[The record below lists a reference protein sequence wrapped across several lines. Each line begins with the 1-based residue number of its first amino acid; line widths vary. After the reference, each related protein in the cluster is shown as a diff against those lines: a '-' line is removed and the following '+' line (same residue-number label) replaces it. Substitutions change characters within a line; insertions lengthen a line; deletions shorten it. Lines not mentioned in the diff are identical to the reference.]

1 MLNIVIGSHVWVE
14 DKDLAWIDGEVFR
27 IDGQNAHVR
36 TTRGKTVIANI
47 SDIHPK
53 DTEAPP
59 DGVDDM
65 TRLSYLHEPGV
76 LDNLAVRYAKNIIY
90 TYTGNILIAINPF
103 QRLPN
108 LVDTRTMEKYKGAN
122 LGDLD
127 PHVFA
132 IADVSYR
139 QMINEGKS
147 NSILVSGESGAG
159 KTETTK
165 LLMRYLA
172 YMGGRSGTGGRTV
185 EQQVLESNPVLEA
198 FGNAKTVR
206 NNNSSRFGKFV
217 EIQFDKSGKIS
228 GAAIRTYLLERSR
241 VCQINSPERNYHC
254 FYFLCAAPP
263 EDLKKYKLGDPSSF
277 HYLNQSACI
286 KVDGINDAEEYLATR
301 NAMDTVGI
309 SEQEQEAIF
318 RVVAAVLHLG
328 NINFAKG
335 REVDS
340 SVIKDDKSR
349 FHLNTAGE
357 LLMCDC
363 GKLENALIK
372 REINTPEGV
381 ITTTVGPNSATISR
395 DGLAKQ
401 IYSRLFDWLVNRIN
415 ASIGQDPNSNKL
427 IGVLDIYGFESF
439 KTNSFEQLCI
449 NFTNEKLQQHFNQN
463 VFKMEQEEYTRE
475 QINWSY
481 IEFVD
486 NQDVLDLIEKK
497 PGGIIALLDEA
508 CMFPKSTHETFSQKL
523 YEKFKNHK
531 RFTKPKLSRTA
542 FTIQHYAGDVIYQS
556 DQFLD
561 KNKDYVVAEHQ
572 ELLNA
577 SKCSFVSGLFPPV
590 TEENTKSSKSSIAT
604 RFKMQLH
611 ELMETLSSTEPHYI
625 RCIKPNSVLKPAIFE
640 NTNVLQ
646 QLRCSG
652 VLEAIRIS
660 CAGYP
665 TRKPFHD
672 FLQRFRVLG
681 PEILKEKNDEKV
693 ACQKILDKVG
703 LQGYQIGLTKVF
715 LRAGQMAELDA
726 RRTEVRNNAARGVQS
741 QFRTHVAR
749 EQFLILRNTSI
760 CLQSFV
766 RARLACKQHEFLRQ
780 QAAALRIQKNTR
792 WFFAWKTYCQLRLS
806 AITLQTGLR
815 AMAAR
820 NEFNRRKQNKAS
832 ILIQSRWRCHRDYS
846 NYKKLK
852 RAALIY
858 QCAWRRR
865 VARKELRKLRMAAR
879 DTQALKVAKEK
890 LEERVEELTS
900 RLGLEKKLRVDLE
913 KSKAEEVSKLQAA
926 LHEMEQRVQ
935 EVTAMQERESAKK
948 AVEEAL
954 AQEREKIS
962 LLNTEI
968 ESLKALLVAEREE
981 NDVTK
986 NAHASAQERNE
997 ELNKKVK
1004 DADEKIKQF
1013 SDIVQRGSFC
1023 SRLLDSFP
1031 CTPRVQKFEKAPTLL
1046 EGTVREGEALL
1057 LTERQQSEAARAVLA
1072 ESQARNEELASKL
1085 DDAVKQ
1091 NDLLS
1096 ETIKRFEEAVANL
1109 ESSLTVEKEQHVAN
1123 MVELAEARK
1132 KVEELQR
1139 EVGNTD
1145 EKSTL
1150 LQTTIQRLEERLREK
1165 DALLTTERQ
1174 ESEATR
1180 KMLSE
1185 SQDRNQELLMKIE
1198 DTERTIAQFQD
1209 TIQRHE
1215 ENMTALE
1222 TSLRTER
1229 QQNDAIMKELADS
1242 QEKIGDLQRK
1252 LEEADGRNSLLQ
1264 DSLQR
1269 LEEEATTREALLA
1282 AEKQENEVTKR
1293 TLTEALDQI
1302 EELVKEVE
1310 CAKNCVH
1317 QLQDNIQRHEESAV
1331 ARETTLLTE
1340 RQEKDATS
1348 KALAE
1353 SQGRIEDLLK
1363 DIYSANRKIDQLQ
1376 KTIERFWMTWKP
1388 FFYHD
1393 LELDEIKRTRKGR
1406 KPCSSCCNGEEGAT
1420 TTDALYVAEREEHD
1434 QTKNALSEAQQIN
1447 RELLTK
1453 IEESE
1458 KKIGQ
1463 LLENVER
1470 LEKDATTRE
1479 SLLLMT
1485 KQSHDDTIKVLL
1497 EAQERNKELMNK
1509 LEISDRKIG
1518 LLEDSVKRLEECTA
1532 DKDSLLAVERHENS
1546 EIKKELA
1553 GSQKK
1558 IEDLLNEVQDTRANI
1573 AELEDKIR
1581 RLEGNLGVT
1590 EALLLTEKEQNAST
1604 LRLLT
1609 EAQSKIEELIKK
1621 LEDADRKS
1629 DSLQDT
1635 IKRLEQDGTAKE
1647 ALLLTEKQEH
1657 EATRKTLTEAQER
1670 NEELLKKIHD
1680 DDKHILQLQFTIQR
1694 LEETTVANE
1703 NLLLREREQNDAATK
1718 AHIESQERY
1727 EELLKKFVDVDR
1739 KIDLL
1744 KDTIERLGENTETKD
1759 TLLLS
1764 ERNEKDAIKKALT
1777 EVEEKNEELL
1787 LKIADANER
1796 IEHLQNTIT
1805 KLEEDIAA
1813 KDVSLEAA
1821 TKENDTMRKS
1831 LTESQERN
1839 DELLKKISDSEYRI
1853 HLLQDTVQKLQVDA
1867 ISRLSSFVME
1877 KQESDAAKRA
1887 VTEAHERNE
1896 DLLKRNEDLL
1906 KRNDDLIKKIEESGK
1921 IVTQLQEALQ
1931 RLEGKA
1937 ANLEAENQ
1945 VLRQQST
1952 ATPPSTA
1959 KSSASR
1965 SKITR
1970 IHRSP
1975 ENGQILNGD
1984 IRQTEM
1990 KPSAGTSEAI
2000 PSVGN
2005 VPDLSNQK
2013 DFERGEKLQRTHNQ
2027 KYQSSQHQQPQ
2038 DEQQWLLTCIS
2049 QYLGFSGSK
2058 PVAALLIYQCL
2069 LHWRSFEAM
2078 KTGIFDSILQT
2089 INSAI
2094 EAQNDMRTLAYWLSN
2109 LSTLTVLLQR
2119 SFKTTRSAISTPQ
2132 RRRFSSERI
2141 FHANQTS
2148 NAGLAYLTGQSVAG
2162 SAGLPQV
2169 EAKYPALLFKQ
2180 QLVDLIEKVYG
2191 MISDSVKKELNPLL
2205 ELCIQDPRT
2214 SHSVLG
2220 KGHLNGIGQQN
2231 QLAHWL
2237 AIVKILTSYLDV
2249 LRANHVP
2256 SILVHKLFTQIFSLI
2271 DVQLFNRLLLRR
2283 ECCSFSNAEYVRAGL
2298 AELKHWSD
2306 NATREFAGSAW
2317 DALRHIRQAVDFLV
2331 ISLKP
2336 MRTLREIRT
2345 DVCPALSTQQ
2355 LERIVSMYWDDV
2367 NGTNT
2372 ISAEFTSSLK
2382 SAVREESNTVTTFS
2396 ILLDDDSSIPFSLD
2410 DITKTI
2416 PAIEVA
2422 DDDLLPFVHEN
2433 PSFAFLLQRGE

>member
-1 MLNIVIGSHVWVE
+1 MAPVLNIVIGSHVWVA
-14 DKDLAWIDGEVFR
+14 DKDLAWIDGEVFK

-36 TTRGKTVIANI
+36 TTKGNTITANV

-108 LVDTRTMEKYKGAN
+108 LVDVQTMEKYKGAN

-139 QMINEGKS
+139 QMMNEGKS

-172 YMGGRSGTGGRTV
+172 FLGGRSGTGGRTV

-217 EIQFDKSGKIS
+217 ELQFDKSGKIS

-241 VCQINSPERNYHC
+241 VCQTSSPERNYHC
-254 FYFLCAAPP
+254 FYFLCSAPS
-263 EDLKKYKLGDPSSF
+263 EDIKKYKLGDPSSF
-277 HYLNQSACI
+277 HYLNQSSCI
-286 KVDGINDAEEYLATR
+286 RVDGINDAEEYLATR
-301 NAMDTVGI
+301 NAMDMVGI
-309 SEQEQEAIF
+309 TEEEQEAIF

-328 NINFAKG
+328 NISFAKG
-335 REVDS
+335 TEADS
-340 SVIKDDKSR
+340 SVIKDAKAR

-363 GKLENALIK
+363 EKLENALIK

-381 ITTTVGPNSATISR
+381 ITTTVGPNSATVSR
-395 DGLAKQ
+395 DGFAKQ

-415 ASIGQDPNSNKL
+415 ASIGQDPNSDKL

-508 CMFPKSTHETFSQKL
+508 CMFPKSTHETLSQKL

-531 RFTKPKLSRTA
+531 RFAKPKLSRTA

-556 DQFLD
+556 DHFLD

-577 SKCSFVSGLFPPV
+577 SRCSFVSVLFPPAP
-590 TEENTKSSKSSIAT
+590 EENTKSSKSSSIAT

-625 RCIKPNSVLKPAIFE
+625 RCVKPNSVLKPAIFE

-665 TRKPFHD
+665 TRKLFHD
-672 FLQRFRVLG
+672 FLHRFRILA
-681 PEILKEKNDEKV
+681 PEILKEKNDEKTT
-693 ACQKILDKVG
+693 CQKVLDKIG
-703 LQGYQIGLTKVF
+703 LEGYQIGRTKVF

-726 RRTEVRNNAARGVQS
+726 RRTEVRNTAARGVQS
-741 QFRTHVAR
+741 QLRTHVAR
-749 EQFLILRNTSI
+749 EQFLILRNASV

-766 RARLACKQHEFLRQ
+766 RARLACKLHGFLRQ
-780 QAAALRIQKNTR
+780 QAAALKIQKNIR
-792 WFFAWKTYCQLRLS
+792 RYFARRTYSQLCLS

-815 AMAAR
+815 TMAAR
-820 NEFNRRKQNKAS
+820 NEFNSRNQNKAS
-832 ILIQSRWRCHRDYS
+832 IHIQSRWRRHRDNLSYM
-846 NYKKLK
+846 KLK
-852 RAALIY
+852 RAALTY
-858 QCAWRRR
+858 QCAWRGR
-865 VARKELRKLRMAAR
+865 VARRELRQLKMAAR

-890 LEERVEELTS
+890 LEERVEELMS
-900 RLGLEKKLRVDLE
+900 RLSLEKKLRTDLE
-913 KSKAEEVSKLQAA
+913 KSKATEISKLQSA
-926 LHEMEQRVQ
+926 LHDMEQRV
-935 EVTAMQERESAKK
+935 EEAAAMKENESAKK

-962 LLNTEI
+962 SLTSEI
-968 ESLKALLVAEREE
+968 EGLKVLLVAEREE

-986 NAHASAQERNE
+986 KAHANSQERNE
-997 ELNKKVK
+997 ELNRKVQ
-1004 DADEKIKQF
+1004 DADEMIKQLN
-1013 SDIVQRGSFC
+1013 DTVK
-1023 SRLLDSFP
+1023 RL
-1031 CTPRVQKFEKAPTLL
+1031 E
-1046 EGTVREGEALL
+1046 ETVREGEALL
-1057 LTERQQSEAARAVLA
+1057 LTEKQQKEEASTALA
-1072 ESQARNEELASKL
+1072 ESHLRDQAFAIKIEEAE
-1085 DDAVKQ
+1085 KQ
-1091 NDLLS
+1091 ITLLQ
-1096 ETIKRFEEAVANL
+1096 ENVERFEYSMADL
-1109 ESSLTVEKEQHVAN
+1109 QSSLTIEKQQHEASV
-1123 MVELAEARK
+1123 VELAEAQGK
-1132 KVEELQR
+1132 IEELLR
-1139 EVGNTD
+1139 EVGDAD

-1150 LQTTIQRLEERLREK
+1150 LETTVQRLEENVAAVEISLK
-1165 DALLTTERQ
+1165 D
-1174 ESEATR
+1174 
-1180 KMLSE
+1180 
-1185 SQDRNQELLMKIE
+1185 
-1198 DTERTIAQFQD
+1198 
-1209 TIQRHE
+1209 
-1215 ENMTALE
+1215 
-1222 TSLRTER
+1222 ER
-1229 QQNDAIMKELADS
+1229 QQNDVIMKQLADA
-1242 QEKIGDLQRK
+1242 QVEIVELQRN
-1252 LEEADGRNSLLQ
+1252 LEGADKRNSLLQ

-1269 LEEEATTREALLA
+1269 LDEESTARDALLV
-1282 AEKQENEVTKR
+1282 AEKQEKEVTKK
-1293 TLTEALDQI
+1293 TLTEALDRI
-1302 EELVKEVE
+1302 EELVKELE
-1310 CAKNCVH
+1310 CANSSMH
-1317 QLQDNIQRHEESAV
+1317 QLQDSIQRLEQSAS
-1331 ARETTLLTE
+1331 AREAVLLTE
-1340 RQEKDATS
+1340 HQEKDAKS

-1353 SQGRIEDLLK
+1353 AEARIDGLLEEISSANINIDLLK
-1363 DIYSANRKIDQLQ
+1363 
-1376 KTIERFWMTWKP
+1376 KTM
-1388 FFYHD
+1388 
-1393 LELDEIKRTRKGR
+1393 KRL
-1406 KPCSSCCNGEEGAT
+1406 EEGAT
-1420 TTDALYVAEREEHD
+1420 TTDALYLEEKHAHD
-1434 QTKNALSEAQQIN
+1434 QTKKVFSEAQEVNQ
-1447 RELLTK
+1447 ELLRK
-1453 IEESE
+1453 VEEAD
-1458 KKIGQ
+1458 KNIGH

-1470 LEKDATTRE
+1470 LEKDAMTRE
-1479 SLLLMT
+1479 SLLLKT
-1485 KQSHDDTIKVLL
+1485 KQSYDDTITELF
-1497 EAQERNKELMNK
+1497 EAQETNQQLTNKIED
-1509 LEISDRKIG
+1509 SDNKIG
-1518 LLEDSVKRLEECTA
+1518 LLEVSVKRLEESTSVM
-1532 DKDSLLAVERHENS
+1532 DSQLAIERHENS
-1546 EIKKELA
+1546 KLRSELSDA
-1553 GSQKK
+1553 RLR
-1558 IEDLLNEVQDTRANI
+1558 IDELLNEAQDNHASL
-1573 AELEDKIR
+1573 AERDDMIK
-1581 RLEGNLGVT
+1581 RLEENVST
-1590 EALLLTEKEQNAST
+1590 KETLLLTEREQNAST
-1604 LRLLT
+1604 SKLLA
-1609 EAQSKIEELIKK
+1609 EEQLKIAELIKNI
-1621 LEDADRKS
+1621 EDAHRKS
-1629 DSLQDT
+1629 DSLQTT
-1635 IKRLEQDGTAKE
+1635 IERLEEDVTAKDV
-1647 ALLLTEKQEH
+1647 LLLTEKQAH
-1657 EATRKTLTEAQER
+1657 EATRKTLVEAQER

-1680 DDKHILQLQFTIQR
+1680 DDKNILQLQFTIQR
-1694 LEETTVANE
+1694 LEENTATKE
-1703 NLLLREREQNDAATK
+1703 NLLLREREQNDATTK
-1718 AHIESQERY
+1718 AQIESQERS

-1744 KDTIERLGENTETKD
+1744 QDSIERLGESSTTKD
-1759 TLLLS
+1759 ALLLS
-1764 ERNEKDAIKKALT
+1764 ERQEKDAMKKELA
-1777 EVEEKNEELL
+1777 EAGERNGELL
-1787 LKIADANER
+1787 MKIEDTNEK
-1796 IEHLQNTIT
+1796 IEHLQNTII

-1821 TKENDTMRKS
+1821 RQENDSIRKS
-1831 LTESQERN
+1831 LTEAQERN
-1839 DELLKKISDSEYRI
+1839 EELLRKISDNEYRI
-1853 HLLQDTVQKLQVDA
+1853 HLLQDTVQKIQVDA

-1877 KQESDAAKRA
+1877 KQDSDVAKRA
-1887 VTEAHERNE
+1887 LTEAQERNE

-1906 KRNDDLIKKIEESGK
+1906 NRNNDLVKKIEESGK
-1921 IVTQLQEALQ
+1921 VITHLQESLQ
-1931 RLEGKA
+1931 RIEGKA
-1937 ANLEAENQ
+1937 ANLEAENH
-1945 VLRQQST
+1945 VLRQQAT

-1959 KSSASR
+1959 KSPPSR

-1975 ENGQILNGD
+1975 ENGHVLNGEL
-1984 IRQTEM
+1984 RQAELR
-1990 KPSAGTSEAI
+1990 PSAGMSEAT
-2000 PSVGN
+2000 PPVGN
-2005 VPDLSNQK
+2005 APNSSNQK
-2013 DFERGEKLQRTHNQ
+2013 DFEHGEKLQRVLNQ
-2027 KYQSSQHQQPQ
+2027 KHQQQPQ
-2038 DEQQWLLTCIS
+2038 DDQQWLLTCIP

-2058 PVAALLIYQCL
+2058 PVATLLIYQCL

-2078 KTGIFDSILQT
+2078 KTGVFDRILHA

-2094 EAQNDMRTLAYWLSN
+2094 EAEHDVRTLAYWLSN
-2109 LSTLTVLLQR
+2109 LSALTVLLQR
-2119 SFKTTRSAISTPQ
+2119 SFKTTRTTLSTPQ
-2132 RRRFSSERI
+2132 RRRFSSERT
-2141 FHANQTS
+2141 FHTSQTS
-2148 NAGLAYLTGQSVAG
+2148 NAGLAYLGGQSVVGAT
-2162 SAGLPQV
+2162 GLPQV

-2214 SHSVLG
+2214 SHSNLA
-2220 KGHLNGIGQQN
+2220 KSNTNGLGQQN

-2237 AIVKILTSYLDV
+2237 SIVKVLANYLDV
-2249 LRANHVP
+2249 LKANHVP
-2256 SILVHKLFTQIFSLI
+2256 SILVHKLFVQIFSLI

-2283 ECCSFSNAEYVRAGL
+2283 ECCSFSNGEYVKAGL

-2317 DALRHIRQAVDFLV
+2317 EALKHIRQAVDFLV

-2336 MRTLREIRT
+2336 MRTLREIRA
-2345 DVCPALSTQQ
+2345 DVCQALSIQQ
-2355 LERIVSMYWDDV
+2355 LERIVGMYLDDV
-2367 NGTNT
+2367 NGSNT
-2372 ISAEFTSSLK
+2372 ISAEFASSLK
-2382 SAVREESNTVTTFS
+2382 AAAREEANTVTTFS

-2410 DITKTI
+2410 DITKTMPI
-2416 PAIEVA
+2416 IEMA
-2422 DDDLLPFVHEN
+2422 DDDLLPFVREN
-2433 PSFAFLLQRGE
+2433 PGFAFLLQRGE

>member
-1 MLNIVIGSHVWVE
+1 MMQASMLNIVIGSHVWVE
-14 DKDLAWIDGEVFR
+14 DKNSAWVDGEVFR
-27 IDGQNAHVR
+27 IDGKNAHVR
-36 TTRGKTVIANI
+36 TTKGKTVIANV

-76 LDNLAVRYAKNIIY
+76 LDNLAVRYARNLIY

-108 LVDTRTMEKYKGAN
+108 LVDVRTMEKYKGAN

-139 QMINEGKS
+139 QMMNEGRN

-172 YMGGRSGTGGRTV
+172 YLGGRSGTGGRTV

-263 EDLKKYKLGDPSSF
+263 EDIKRYKLGDPSSF
-277 HYLNQSACI
+277 HYLNQSSCI
-286 KVDGINDAEEYLATR
+286 RVDGINDAEEYLVTR

-309 SEQEQEAIF
+309 IEQEQEAIF

-335 REVDS
+335 SEVDS

-349 FHLNTAGE
+349 FHLNTAAE

-363 GKLENALIK
+363 KKLENALIK

-381 ITTTVGPNSATISR
+381 ITTTVGPSSATVSR

-415 ASIGQDPNSNKL
+415 ASIGQDPNSDKL

-556 DQFLD
+556 DHFLD

-577 SKCSFVSGLFPPV
+577 SRCSFVSALFPPAS
-590 TEENTKSSKSSIAT
+590 EENTKSSKSSIAT
-604 RFKMQLH
+604 RFKVQLH

-625 RCIKPNSVLKPAIFE
+625 RCVKPNSVLKPAIFE

-665 TRKPFHD
+665 TRKLFHD
-672 FLQRFRVLG
+672 FLHRFRILA
-681 PEILKEKNDEKV
+681 PEIVKEKNDEKV
-693 ACQKILDKVG
+693 TCQKVLDKMG
-703 LQGYQIGLTKVF
+703 LQGYQIGRTKVF

-726 RRTEVRNNAARGVQS
+726 RRTEVRNNAARGVQG

-749 EQFLILRNTSI
+749 EQFLILRNASV

-766 RARLACKQHEFLRQ
+766 RARLACKLHECLRRE
-780 QAAALRIQKNTR
+780 AAAIKIQKNIR
-792 WFFAWKTYCQLRLS
+792 CYFAWRTYSQLRLS

-815 AMAAR
+815 TMAALK
-820 NEFNRRKQNKAS
+820 EFMFRKQNKATTH
-832 ILIQSRWRCHRDYS
+832 IQTQWRCHRDNS
-846 NYKKLK
+846 NYLKLK
-852 RAALIY
+852 RAALTY

-865 VARKELRKLRMAAR
+865 VARRELRQLRMAAR

-890 LEERVEELTS
+890 LEERVEELTN
-900 RLGLEKKLRVDLE
+900 RLGLEKKLRTDLE
-913 KSKAEEVSKLQAA
+913 KSKVAEVSKLQAA
-926 LHEMEQRVQ
+926 LNEMEQRMQ
-935 EVTAMQERESAKK
+935 DVTAMQERESAKK

-954 AQEREKIS
+954 EQEREKIS
-962 LLNTEI
+962 SLTSEI
-968 ESLKALLVAEREE
+968 EGLKALLVAEQEE
-981 NDVTK
+981 NDLTK
-986 NAHASAQERNE
+986 KAHANAQERNE
-997 ELNKKVK
+997 ELSKEVE
-1004 DADEKIKQF
+1004 DADGKIKQL
-1013 SDIVQRGSFC
+1013 SDTVQ
-1023 SRLLDSFP
+1023 
-1031 CTPRVQKFEKAPTLL
+1031 
-1046 EGTVREGEALL
+1046 
-1057 LTERQQSEAARAVLA
+1057 
-1072 ESQARNEELASKL
+1072 
-1085 DDAVKQ
+1085 
-1091 NDLLS
+1091 
-1096 ETIKRFEEAVANL
+1096 RFEEAITKL
-1109 ESSLTVEKEQHVAN
+1109 QSSVTIEKQQHEETVVQ
-1123 MVELAEARK
+1123 LAEAQAK
-1132 KVEELQR
+1132 IDELLR
-1139 EVGNTD
+1139 EAGDTD
-1145 EKSTL
+1145 EKSTQL
-1150 LQTTIQRLEERLREK
+1150 ETTMQRLEESLTEK

-1174 ESEATR
+1174 ETEATKKLLSEAQY
-1180 KMLSE
+1180 KNE
-1185 SQDRNQELLMKIE
+1185 ELLKKIE
-1198 DTERTIAQFQD
+1198 DADKSIAHYHD
-1209 TIQRHE
+1209 TTQRLE
-1215 ENMTALE
+1215 ENVTAVE
-1222 TSLRTER
+1222 NSLKAER
-1229 QQNDAIMKELADS
+1229 QHNGAIMKQLADA
-1242 QEKIGDLQRK
+1242 QVEIGELQRN
-1252 LEEADGRNSLLQ
+1252 LEDADRRNNQLQ

-1269 LEEEATTREALLA
+1269 LVEDATTSEALLV
-1282 AEKQENEVTKR
+1282 AERQENEVTTK

-1310 CAKNCVH
+1310 CAKNSVY
-1317 QLQDNIQRHEESAV
+1317 QLQDNIQRLEQNAS
-1331 ARETTLLTE
+1331 AREADLLTE
-1340 RQEKDATS
+1340 RQEKETTS

-1353 SQGRIEDLLK
+1353 AQAKIEGLLEE
-1363 DIYSANRKIDQLQ
+1363 ISSANKKTDLLQ
-1376 KTIERFWMTWKP
+1376 KTIER
-1388 FFYHD
+1388 
-1393 LELDEIKRTRKGR
+1393 L
-1406 KPCSSCCNGEEGAT
+1406 EEGAT
-1420 TTDALYVAEREEHD
+1420 TTDALYLTERQEHD
-1434 QTKNALSEAQQIN
+1434 QTKKAFSEAQEIN
-1447 RELLTK
+1447 QQLYRK
-1453 IEESE
+1453 IEEAE
-1458 KKIGQ
+1458 KNIEQ
-1463 LLENVER
+1463 LRENVER
-1470 LEKDATTRE
+1470 LEKDATARD

-1485 KQSHDDTIKVLL
+1485 KQSHDDTIKELL
-1497 EAQERNKELMNK
+1497 EVQERNLELMNGVEDSNK
-1509 LEISDRKIG
+1509 KIM
-1518 LLEDSVKRLEECTA
+1518 LLEDSVKRLEERIA
-1532 DKDSLLAVERHENS
+1532 YIDSLLAIERRENN
-1546 EIKKELA
+1546 ETKKELA
-1553 GSQKK
+1553 DAQKE
-1558 IEDLLNEVQDTRANI
+1558 IEELLDEMQDNVASI
-1573 AELEDKIR
+1573 AEHEDTIR
-1581 RLEGNLGVT
+1581 RLEENVGAK
-1590 EALLLTEKEQNAST
+1590 ESLLLTEREQNAST
-1604 LRLLT
+1604 LKLLA
-1609 EAQSKIEELIKK
+1609 EAHLEIDELIRK
-1621 LEDADRKS
+1621 LEDSDRKS
-1629 DSLQDT
+1629 DSLQST
-1635 IKRLEQDGTAKE
+1635 IKRLEEDGIAKE
-1647 ALLLTEKQEH
+1647 ALLLTEKQAH
-1657 EATRKTLTEAQER
+1657 EATRMTLTEALEK

-1680 DDKHILQLQFTIQR
+1680 DDKHILELQFTIQR
-1694 LEETTVANE
+1694 LEENTAAKE
-1703 NLLLREREQNDAATK
+1703 NLLLREREQNDATTK
-1718 AHIESQERY
+1718 AQIESQERN
-1727 EELLKKFVDVDR
+1727 EQLLKRFVDVDR

-1744 KDTIERLGENTETKD
+1744 QDTIERIGENSTTKD
-1759 TLLLS
+1759 ALLLS
-1764 ERNEKDAIKKALT
+1764 ERQEKDAIKKEL
-1777 EVEEKNEELL
+1777 VEAGERNEELLMKIEDTDKKIEHLQNAIIKLEGDIEAKDISLEAAREENDTIRKSLAEAQEKNEELL
-1787 LKIADANER
+1787 R
-1796 IEHLQNTIT
+1796 
-1805 KLEEDIAA
+1805 
-1813 KDVSLEAA
+1813 
-1821 TKENDTMRKS
+1821 
-1831 LTESQERN
+1831 
-1839 DELLKKISDSEYRI
+1839 KISDNEYRI
-1853 HLLQDTVQKLQVDA
+1853 HLLQDTAQKLQVDA

-1887 VTEAHERNE
+1887 LTEARERNE

-1906 KRNDDLIKKIEESGK
+1906 KRNDDLIKKIEESSK
-1921 IVTQLQEALQ
+1921 TITQLQENLQ
-1931 RLEGKA
+1931 RLEGKST
-1937 ANLEAENQ
+1937 NLEAENQ
-1945 VLRQQST
+1945 VLRQQAT

-1975 ENGQILNGD
+1975 ENGHILNGD
-1984 IRQTEM
+1984 TRQAEI
-1990 KPSAGTSEAI
+1990 KPSTGTSETI
-2000 PSVGN
+2000 PSIGN
-2005 VPDLSNQK
+2005 PPDLNNEKHVEQ
-2013 DFERGEKLQRTHNQ
+2013 GEKLQKVLNQ
-2027 KYQSSQHQQPQ
+2027 KYQSPQSQQPQ
-2038 DEQQWLLTCIS
+2038 DDQQWLLTCIS

-2069 LHWRSFEAM
+2069 SHWRSFEAM
-2078 KTGIFDSILQT
+2078 KTGVFDSILQA
-2089 INSAI
+2089 INSAT
-2094 EAQNDMRTLAYWLSN
+2094 EAQNDTRALAYWLSN

-2119 SFKTTRSAISTPQ
+2119 SFKTTRTAISTPQ

-2141 FHANQTS
+2141 FHASQTS
-2148 NAGLAYLTGQSVAG
+2148 NAGLAYLSGQPVVGA
-2162 SAGLPQV
+2162 AGLPQV

-2214 SHSVLG
+2214 SHSPA
-2220 KGHLNGIGQQN
+2220 KGHANGLGQKN
-2231 QLAHWL
+2231 QLGHWL
-2237 AIVKILTSYLDV
+2237 AIVKVLTNYLDV

-2283 ECCSFSNAEYVRAGL
+2283 ECCSFSNGEYVKVGL

-2317 DALRHIRQAVDFLV
+2317 DALKHIRQAVDFLV

-2336 MRTLREIRT
+2336 MRTLKEIRT
-2345 DVCPALSTQQ
+2345 DVCPALSIQQ
-2355 LERIVSMYWDDV
+2355 LERIVGMYWDDI
-2367 NGTNT
+2367 NGSNT

-2396 ILLDDDSSIPFSLD
+2396 ILLDDDSCIPFSLD
-2410 DITKTI
+2410 DIAKTMPI
-2416 PAIEVA
+2416 IEVA
-2422 DDDLLPFVHEN
+2422 EDDLLPFVREN
-2433 PSFAFLLQRGE
+2433 PSFAFLLQRGNS

>member
-1 MLNIVIGSHVWVE
+1 MAPVLNIVIGSHVWVS
-14 DKDLAWIDGEVFR
+14 DKDVAWIDGEVFK

-36 TTRGKTVIANI
+36 TTKGNTVTANV
-47 SDIHPK
+47 SDVHPK

-108 LVDTRTMEKYKGAN
+108 LVDVHTMEKYKGAN

-139 QMINEGKS
+139 QMMNEGKS

-172 YMGGRSGTGGRTV
+172 FLGGRSGTGGRTV

-217 EIQFDKSGKIS
+217 ELQFDKSGKIS

-241 VCQINSPERNYHC
+241 VCQTNSPERNYHC
-254 FYFLCAAPP
+254 FYFLCSAPP
-263 EDLKKYKLGDPSSF
+263 EDIKKYKLGDPSSF
-277 HYLNQSACI
+277 HYLNQSSCI
-286 KVDGINDAEEYLATR
+286 RVDGIDDAEEYLATR

-309 SEQEQEAIF
+309 TEQEQEAIF

-328 NINFAKG
+328 NISFAKG

-340 SVIKDDKSR
+340 SVLKDDKSR

-363 GKLENALIK
+363 EKLENALIK

-395 DGLAKQ
+395 DGFAKQ

-415 ASIGQDPNSNKL
+415 ASIGQDPSSDKL

-449 NFTNEKLQQHFNQN
+449 NFTNEKLQQHFN
-463 VFKMEQEEYTRE
+463 QEEYTRE

-508 CMFPKSTHETFSQKL
+508 CMFPKSTHETLSQKL

-531 RFTKPKLSRTA
+531 RFAKPKLSRTA

-556 DQFLD
+556 DHFLD

-577 SKCSFVSGLFPPV
+577 SRCSFVSVLFPPAS
-590 TEENTKSSKSSIAT
+590 EENTKSSKSSIAT

-665 TRKPFHD
+665 TRKLFHD
-672 FLQRFRVLG
+672 FLHRFRILA

-693 ACQKILDKVG
+693 TCQKVLDKMG
-703 LQGYQIGLTKVF
+703 LQGYQIGRTKVF

-726 RRTEVRNNAARGVQS
+726 RRTEVRNSAARGVQG

-749 EQFLILRNTSI
+749 EQFLILRSASV

-766 RARLACKQHEFLRQ
+766 RAKLACKLHGFLRQ
-780 QAAALRIQKNTR
+780 QAAALKIQKNIR
-792 WFFAWKTYCQLRLS
+792 CYFAWRTYSQLCLS

-815 AMAAR
+815 TMAAR
-820 NEFNRRKQNKAS
+820 NEFNFRNQNKAS
-832 ILIQSRWRCHRDYS
+832 IHIQSRWRRHRDNLSYL
-846 NYKKLK
+846 KLK
-852 RAALIY
+852 RAALTF

-865 VARKELRKLRMAAR
+865 VARRELRQLKMAAR

-900 RLGLEKKLRVDLE
+900 RLGLEKKLRNDLE
-913 KSKAEEVSKLQAA
+913 KSKIAEVSKLQAA
-926 LHEMEQRVQ
+926 LHEMEKRVE
-935 EVTAMQERESAKK
+935 EVAAAKENESARK

-962 LLNTEI
+962 SLTSEI
-968 ESLKALLVAEREE
+968 EGLKVLLVAAREE
-981 NDVTK
+981 NDAAK
-986 NAHASAQERNE
+986 KAHANAQERNE
-997 ELNKKVK
+997 ELNRKVE
-1004 DADEKIKQF
+1004 DADETNKQLNH
-1013 SDIVQRGSFC
+1013 IVK
-1023 SRLLDSFP
+1023 RL
-1031 CTPRVQKFEKAPTLL
+1031 E
-1046 EGTVREGEALL
+1046 ETVKEGEALL
-1057 LTERQQSEAARAVLA
+1057 LEERQQKEQASAALA
-1072 ESQARNEELASKL
+1072 ESHLRDQAFGLKIEDYE
-1085 DDAVKQ
+1085 KQ
-1091 NDLLS
+1091 IVLLQ
-1096 ETIKRFEEAVANL
+1096 ETVQRFECSMANL
-1109 ESSLTVEKEQHVAN
+1109 ESSLTIEKQQHEACV
-1123 MVELAEARK
+1123 VELAEAQGK
-1132 KVEELQR
+1132 IEELLR
-1139 EVGNTD
+1139 EVGDTD

-1150 LQTTIQRLEERLREK
+1150 LQTTVQRLEERLTEK
-1165 DALLTTERQ
+1165 DALSTRERQ
-1174 ESEATR
+1174 ESEAI
-1180 KMLSE
+1180 KNLLNE
-1185 SQDRNQELLMKIE
+1185 VQGKNEELLKKLE
-1198 DTERTIAQFQD
+1198 DTEKSFTHYKD
-1209 TIQRHE
+1209 STQRLE
-1215 ENMTALE
+1215 ENVAAVE
-1222 TSLRTER
+1222 VSLKAER
-1229 QQNDAIMKELADS
+1229 QQNDAIMKQLADA
-1242 QEKIGDLQRK
+1242 QVEVAELQRN
-1252 LEEADGRNSLLQ
+1252 LEDADRRNSLLQ

-1269 LEEEATTREALLA
+1269 LGKEATTREALLV
-1282 AEKQENEVTKR
+1282 AEKQENEVTKK

-1310 CAKNCVH
+1310 CAKNSMH
-1317 QLQDNIQRHEESAV
+1317 QLHDSIQRLEQSAS
-1331 ARETTLLTE
+1331 AREEVLLTE
-1340 RQEKDATS
+1340 HEEKDATS
-1348 KALAE
+1348 RALAE
-1353 SQGRIEDLLK
+1353 AEARIEGLL
-1363 DIYSANRKIDQLQ
+1363 DEISSANINIGLLQ
-1376 KTIERFWMTWKP
+1376 KTV
-1388 FFYHD
+1388 
-1393 LELDEIKRTRKGR
+1393 KRL
-1406 KPCSSCCNGEEGAT
+1406 EEGAT
-1420 TTDALYVAEREEHD
+1420 TTDALYLAERQAHD
-1434 QTKNALSEAQQIN
+1434 QTKKVLSEAQEVNQ
-1447 RELLTK
+1447 ELLMRVEVADK
-1453 IEESE
+1453 NIE
-1458 KKIGQ
+1458 Q

-1470 LEKDATTRE
+1470 LAKDATVRE
-1479 SLLLMT
+1479 SLLLKT
-1485 KQSHDDTIKVLL
+1485 KESYDDTKTELL
-1497 EAQERNKELMNK
+1497 EAQEKNQQLVSKVEDSNK
-1509 LEISDRKIG
+1509 KIG
-1518 LLEDSVKRLEECTA
+1518 LLEVSVKRLEESTA
-1532 DKDSLLAVERHENS
+1532 VIDSQLAIERQENS
-1546 EIKKELA
+1546 KTRRELSEA
-1553 GSQKK
+1553 HRKT
-1558 IEDLLNEVQDTRANI
+1558 EVLLNEAQDNHATL
-1573 AELEDKIR
+1573 AELDDTIR
-1581 RLEGNLGVT
+1581 RLEENVGAKET
-1590 EALLLTEKEQNAST
+1590 LLLTEREQNASS
-1604 LRLLT
+1604 LKLLA
-1609 EAQSKIEELIKK
+1609 EAQLKIAELTKNI
-1621 LEDADRKS
+1621 EDAHRKS
-1629 DSLQDT
+1629 DSLQST
-1635 IKRLEQDGTAKE
+1635 VERLEEDGTAKDV
-1647 ALLLTEKQEH
+1647 LLLTEKQAH
-1657 EATRKTLTEAQER
+1657 EATRKTLSEAQER
-1670 NEELLKKIHD
+1670 NEELLMKIHD
-1680 DDKHILQLQFTIQR
+1680 DDKNILQLQFTIQR
-1694 LEETTVANE
+1694 LEENTATKE
-1703 NLLLREREQNDAATK
+1703 NLLLREREQNDATTK
-1718 AHIESQERY
+1718 AQIESQERS
-1727 EELLKKFVDVDR
+1727 EQLLQKFVDLDT

-1744 KDTIERLGENTETKD
+1744 QDTIERLGENSATKD
-1759 TLLLS
+1759 ALLLS
-1764 ERNEKDAIKKALT
+1764 EREEKDAIKKALA
-1777 EVEEKNEELL
+1777 EAGDRNEELL
-1787 LKIADANER
+1787 MKIQDTNEK
-1796 IEHLQNTIT
+1796 IEHLQNTIL

-1821 TKENDTMRKS
+1821 SQENESIRKS
-1831 LTESQERN
+1831 LTEAQQRN
-1839 DELLKKISDSEYRI
+1839 EELLRKISDNEYRI
-1853 HLLQDTVQKLQVDA
+1853 HLLQDTVQKIQVDA

-1877 KQESDAAKRA
+1877 KQDSDVANRA
-1887 VTEAHERNE
+1887 LTEAHERNE

-1906 KRNDDLIKKIEESGK
+1906 MRNDDLLTKIGESGK
-1921 IVTQLQEALQ
+1921 IITHLQESLQ

-1937 ANLEAENQ
+1937 ANLEAENH
-1945 VLRQQST
+1945 VLRQQVT

-1959 KSSASR
+1959 KSSSSR

-1975 ENGQILNGD
+1975 ENGHILNGD
-1984 IRQTEM
+1984 LRQTEM
-1990 KPSAGTSEAI
+1990 KPSTGTSEAT
-2000 PSVGN
+2000 PSVAHA
-2005 VPDLSNQK
+2005 PDLSNQK
-2013 DFERGEKLQRTHNQ
+2013 DIEPGEKLQRVLDQ
-2027 KYQSSQHQQPQ
+2027 KYQSPQPQ
-2038 DEQQWLLTCIS
+2038 RPQDDQQWLLTCIS

-2058 PVAALLIYQCL
+2058 PVATVLIYKCL

-2078 KTGIFDSILQT
+2078 KTGVFDSILHA

-2094 EAQNDMRTLAYWLSN
+2094 EAQTDVRTLAYWLSN
-2109 LSTLTVLLQR
+2109 LSALTVLLQR
-2119 SFKTTRSAISTPQ
+2119 SFKTTRTALSTPQ

-2141 FHANQTS
+2141 FHTSQTP
-2148 NAGLAYLTGQSVAG
+2148 NAGLAYLGGQSVVG
-2162 SAGLPQV
+2162 GTGLAQV

-2214 SHSVLG
+2214 SHSNLA
-2220 KGHLNGIGQQN
+2220 KGHTNGLGHQN

-2237 AIVKILTSYLDV
+2237 SIVKVLATYLDV
-2249 LRANHVP
+2249 LKANHVP
-2256 SILVHKLFTQIFSLI
+2256 SILVHKLFVQIFSLI

-2283 ECCSFSNAEYVRAGL
+2283 ECCSFSNAEYVKAGL

-2306 NATREFAGSAW
+2306 NAIREFAGSAW
-2317 DALRHIRQAVDFLV
+2317 DALKHIRQAVDFLV

-2336 MRTLREIRT
+2336 MRTLREIRS
-2345 DVCPALSTQQ
+2345 DVCQALSIQQ
-2355 LERIVSMYWDDV
+2355 LERIVSMYLDDV

-2372 ISAEFTSSLK
+2372 ISAEFASSLK
-2382 SAVREESNTVTTFS
+2382 AAAREEANTATTFS

-2410 DITKTI
+2410 DITKTM
-2416 PAIEVA
+2416 PVMEMA
-2422 DDDLLPFVHEN
+2422 DDDLLPFVREN
-2433 PSFAFLLQRGE
+2433 PSFAFLLQRLE

>member
-1 MLNIVIGSHVWVE
+1 MASMLNIVKGSHVWVE
-14 DKDLAWIDGEVFR
+14 DKDLAWVDGEVFG

-36 TTRGKTVIANI
+36 TPKGKTVTAKI

-108 LVDTRTMEKYKGAN
+108 LVDACTMEKYKGAN

-172 YMGGRSGTGGRTV
+172 FLGGRSGTGERTV

-254 FYFLCAAPP
+254 FYFLCAAPS

-286 KVDGINDAEEYLATR
+286 NVDGINDAEEYLATR

-309 SEQEQEAIF
+309 TEQEQEAIF

-363 GKLENALIK
+363 EKLENALIN

-415 ASIGQDPNSNKL
+415 ASIGQDPDSNKL

-508 CMFPKSTHETFSQKL
+508 CMFPKSTHETLSQKL

-542 FTIQHYAGDVIYQS
+542 FTIQHYAGDVTYQS

-561 KNKDYVVAEHQ
+561 KNKDYVVSEHQ

-577 SKCSFVSGLFPPV
+577 SKCSFVSGLFPPA

-665 TRKPFHD
+665 TRKLFHD
-672 FLQRFRVLG
+672 FLHRFRVLA

-693 ACQKILDKVG
+693 ACQKILDKIG
-703 LQGYQIGLTKVF
+703 LQGYQIGRTKVF
-715 LRAGQMAELDA
+715 LRAGQMADLDA
-726 RRTEVRNNAARGVQS
+726 RRTEMRNYAARGVQS
-741 QFRTHVAR
+741 QYRTHVAR
-749 EQFLILRNTSI
+749 EQFLVLRDASI

-780 QAAALRIQKNTR
+780 QAAALRIQKTTR
-792 WFFAWKTYCQLRLS
+792 WYFAWKTYCQLRLS
-806 AITLQTGLR
+806 AVTLQAGVR

-820 NEFNRRKQNKAS
+820 NEFNFRKRNKAS
-832 ILIQSRWRCHRDYS
+832 VRIQSQWRCHRDYS
-846 NYKKLK
+846 NYMKLK
-852 RAALIY
+852 RAALTY

-865 VARKELRKLRMAAR
+865 VAKKELRKLRMAAR

-890 LEERVEELTS
+890 LEERVEDLTS
-900 RLGLEKKLRVDLE
+900 RLGLEKKLRDDLE
-913 KSKAEEVSKLQAA
+913 KSKAEEVAKLKTA
-926 LHEMEQRVQ
+926 LREMEQRVE
-935 EVTAMQERESAKK
+935 EVKAMQEQESAKK

-962 LLNTEI
+962 LLTTEI
-968 ESLKALLVAEREE
+968 EGLKELLVAEREE
-981 NDVTK
+981 NDIRK
-986 NAHASAQERNE
+986 KAHANALETNE
-997 ELNKKVK
+997 ELNKKVS

-1013 SDIVQRGSFC
+1013 SDTVQR
-1023 SRLLDSFP
+1023 
-1031 CTPRVQKFEKAPTLL
+1031 L
-1046 EGTVREGEALL
+1046 EGTIREGEALL
-1057 LTERQQSEAARAVLA
+1057 LTERQQNEAASATLA
-1072 ESQARNEELASKL
+1072 ESQARNEALVSKL
-1085 DDAVKQ
+1085 EDAVKQ
-1091 NDLLS
+1091 NDLLR
-1096 ETIKRFEEAVANL
+1096 ETSQRFEEAMKNL
-1109 ESSLTVEKEQHVAN
+1109 ESSLIFEKQQHEASLL
-1123 MVELAEARK
+1123 ELAEAREK
-1132 KVEELQR
+1132 IEELQR
-1139 EVGNTD
+1139 EVGDTD

-1150 LQTTIQRLEERLREK
+1150 LQTTIQSLEERSREK
-1165 DALLTTERQ
+1165 DALLTLERQ
-1174 ESEATR
+1174 ESEAT
-1180 KMLSE
+1180 KKSLSDSE
-1185 SQDRNQELLMKIE
+1185 DRNQNLLMKIE
-1198 DTERTIAQFQD
+1198 VAEKETAHFQE
-1209 TIQRHE
+1209 TIQRYE
-1215 ENMTALE
+1215 QNMAALE
-1222 TSLRTER
+1222 TSLRSEK
-1229 QQNDAIMKELADS
+1229 QQTDVIMKQLADS
-1242 QEKIGDLQRK
+1242 QGEIGELQRK
-1252 LEEADGRNSLLQ
+1252 LEDADGRNRLLQ

-1269 LEEEATTREALLA
+1269 LEEDATAREALMVT
-1282 AEKQENEVTKR
+1282 ERQESEVTKK

-1310 CAKNCVH
+1310 CANHSVH
-1317 QLQDNIQRHEESAV
+1317 QFQDSIQRLEQSAV
-1331 ARETTLLTE
+1331 AREATLLTE
-1340 RQEKDATS
+1340 RQEKDAIS
-1348 KALAE
+1348 KELAE
-1353 SQGRIEDLLK
+1353 AQGRIKGLLK
-1363 DIYSANRKIDQLQ
+1363 EIKSANRKTDQ
-1376 KTIERFWMTWKP
+1376 
-1388 FFYHD
+1388 
-1393 LELDEIKRTRKGR
+1393 
-1406 KPCSSCCNGEEGAT
+1406 
-1420 TTDALYVAEREEHD
+1420 
-1434 QTKNALSEAQQIN
+1434 
-1447 RELLTK
+1447 
-1453 IEESE
+1453 
-1458 KKIGQ
+1458 
-1463 LLENVER
+1463 
-1470 LEKDATTRE
+1470 
-1479 SLLLMT
+1479 
-1485 KQSHDDTIKVLL
+1485 
-1497 EAQERNKELMNK
+1497 
-1509 LEISDRKIG
+1509 
-1518 LLEDSVKRLEECTA
+1518 
-1532 DKDSLLAVERHENS
+1532 
-1546 EIKKELA
+1546 
-1553 GSQKK
+1553 
-1558 IEDLLNEVQDTRANI
+1558 
-1573 AELEDKIR
+1573 
-1581 RLEGNLGVT
+1581 
-1590 EALLLTEKEQNAST
+1590 
-1604 LRLLT
+1604 
-1609 EAQSKIEELIKK
+1609 
-1621 LEDADRKS
+1621 
-1629 DSLQDT
+1629 LQDT
-1635 IKRLEQDGTAKE
+1635 IERLEQDGTAKE
-1647 ALLLTEKQEH
+1647 ALLLTEKQAH
-1657 EATRKTLTEAQER
+1657 EATKKTLSEAQER

-1680 DDKHILQLQFTIQR
+1680 NDKNILQLQFTIQR

-1703 NLLLREREQNDAATK
+1703 NLLLREREQNDATTK
-1718 AHIESQERY
+1718 AHIESQEKY

-1744 KDTIERLGENTETKD
+1744 QGTIERFGENTTTKD
-1759 TLLLS
+1759 ALLLS
-1764 ERNEKDAIKKALT
+1764 ERHEKDAIKKALT
-1777 EVEEKNEELL
+1777 EADEKNEELL
-1787 LKIADANER
+1787 MKVEDANEK
-1796 IEHLQNTIT
+1796 IEHLQTMIN
-1805 KLEEDIAA
+1805 KLEDNIAA

-1821 TKENDTMRKS
+1821 TKENDTIRKS
-1831 LTESQERN
+1831 LAEAQERN

-1906 KRNDDLIKKIEESGK
+1906 KRNDALIKKIEESSK

-1945 VLRQQST
+1945 VLRQQAT

-1959 KSSASR
+1959 KSPASR

-1975 ENGQILNGD
+1975 ENGHILNGD

-1990 KPSAGTSEAI
+1990 KPSASTSEAI
-2000 PSVGN
+2000 TSSGN
-2005 VPDLSNQK
+2005 VPDLGDQK
-2013 DFERGEKLQRTHNQ
+2013 EFEHGEKLQRIPKQ
-2027 KYQSSQHQQPQ
+2027 KYQSSHHQQPQ
-2038 DEQQWLLTCIS
+2038 DDQQWLLTCIS

-2069 LHWRSFEAM
+2069 LHWKSFEAM
-2078 KTGIFDSILQT
+2078 KTGVFDSILHA
-2089 INSAI
+2089 INTAT

-2119 SFKTTRSAISTPQ
+2119 SFKTTRTAISTPQ
-2132 RRRFSSERI
+2132 RRRFSSDRI
-2141 FHANQTS
+2141 FHGNQTS
-2148 NAGLAYLTGQSVAG
+2148 NAGLAYLSGQSVVG

-2214 SHSVLG
+2214 SHSSLA
-2220 KGHLNGIGQQN
+2220 KGHLNGMGQQN
-2231 QLAHWL
+2231 QLTHWL
-2237 AIVKILTSYLDV
+2237 GIVKILTSYLDV
-2249 LRANHVP
+2249 LKANHVP
-2256 SILVHKLFTQIFSLI
+2256 SVLVHKLFTQIFSLI

-2283 ECCSFSNAEYVRAGL
+2283 ECCSFSNGEYVRAGL

-2317 DALRHIRQAVDFLV
+2317 EALRHIRQAVDFLV

-2345 DVCPALSTQQ
+2345 DVCPALSIQQ

-2382 SAVREESNTVTTFS
+2382 SAVREESNMATSFS

-2410 DITKTI
+2410 DITKTL
-2416 PAIEVA
+2416 PVIEMA